1 MATRSRRCGSGARQ
15 IAAAIPSTTSLT
27 SSRPSASEPGPSVS
41 PASRMAAQGRAQ
53 AIAAGLERRI
63 RGGELGAGERLPTVR
78 ALAADLNVDP
88 GTAAA
93 AYRLLRE
100 RAFVISDGRRGT
112 RVAAQLEPRQPSVS
126 DVPPGVRD
134 LASGIIDPVL
144 VPEVGRALR
153 HVAARR
159 PDTTRYEEN
168 ARLDALVAYARAE
181 FAHAGIDAQALG
193 FVGGALD
200 GLERVLQAQLRPGDR
215 VGVEDPAFPR
225 LLDLLE
231 ALNLQIVPI
240 AIDDEG
246 PIPEELER
254 ARGLDAL
261 IVTPHG
267 QNPFGASLSEERAAA
282 LRGLLGELLVIED
295 AHGWEVGH
303 RPATLTAGRPH
314 WAVIRSLSR
323 LLGSDVRLA
332 FVAGDEQTIG
342 RVEARQAITTSWVSR
357 LLQEILSELLVDLPG
372 SSGELDRRRDALLAA
387 LDRRGIP
394 AHGRSGLHV
403 WVPVREKGFAVRRM
417 FDAGYAVLAG
427 ERFRL
432 RTPPAVRLTT
442 ALLPAAEVDPVADAL
457 AEAATGRSLIS

>member
-1 MATRSRRCGSGARQ
+1 M
-15 IAAAIPSTTSLT
+15 
-27 SSRPSASEPGPSVS
+27 
-41 PASRMAAQGRAQ
+41 
-53 AIAAGLERRI
+53 
-63 RGGELGAGERLPTVR
+63 R
-78 ALAADLNVDP
+78 ALAAERSVDP

-100 RAFVISDGRRGT
+100 RGFVISDGRRGT

-126 DVPPGVRD
+126 EVPAGVRD

-168 ARLDALVAYARAE
+168 AKLEALVAYARAE
-181 FAHAGIDAQALG
+181 FAEAGVDAAALS
-193 FVGGALD
+193 FAGGALD
-200 GLERVLQAQLRPGDR
+200 GLERVLQARLRPGDR
-215 VGVEDPAFPR
+215 VGVEDLAFPR
-225 LLDLLE
+225 LLDLLQ
-231 ALNLQIVPI
+231 ALNLEPVPV

-246 PIPEELER
+246 PVPGELER
-254 ARGLDAL
+254 ALARGLDAL
-261 IVTPHG
+261 VVTPHG
-267 QNPFGASLSEERAAA
+267 QNPFGASLSEERAAD
-282 LRGLLGELLVIED
+282 LRGLLADLLVIED

-303 RPATLTAGRPH
+303 RPATLTTGRPH

-342 RVEARQAITTSWVSR
+342 RVEARQAVTTSWVSR
-357 LLQEILSELLVDLPG
+357 LLQEIVAEMLTDLR
-372 SSGELDRRRDALLAA
+372 SSSAEIDRRREALLTA
-387 LDRRGIP
+387 LARRGI
-394 AHGRSGLHV
+394 AGHGRSGMHA
-403 WVPVREKGFAVRRM
+403 WVPVREEAFAVRRM
-417 FDAGYAVLAG
+417 LDAGYAVLAG

-442 ALLPAAEVDPVADAL
+442 ALLPPAEAEPVADAL

>member
-1 MATRSRRCGSGARQ
+1 MPAR
-15 IAAAIPSTTSLT
+15 
-27 SSRPSASEPGPSVS
+27 
-41 PASRMAAQGRAQ
+41 GRAQ
-53 AIAAGLERRI
+53 AIAHDVERRI
-63 RGGELGAGERLPTVR
+63 RDGDLEAGEQLPTVR
-78 ALAADLNVDP
+78 AIAAELGVDP
-88 GTAAA
+88 GTTAA

-100 RAFVISDGRRGT
+100 RGFVISGGRRGT
-112 RVAAQLEPRQPSVS
+112 RVAAQLEPRRPSVS
-126 DVPPGVRD
+126 GVPAGVRD

-144 VPEVGRALR
+144 VPEVGQALR
-153 HVAARR
+153 QVAARR

-168 ARLDALVAYARAE
+168 AKLDALVTYARAE
-181 FAHAGIDAQALG
+181 FAHAGIDAAALS
-193 FVGGALD
+193 FAGGALD
-200 GLERVLQAQLRPGDR
+200 GLERVLQARLRPGDR

-225 LLDLLE
+225 LLDLLQ
-231 ALNLQIVPI
+231 ALNLEPVPI
-240 AIDDEG
+240 AVDDEG

-267 QNPFGASLSEERAAA
+267 QNPFGASLSEERAAV

-342 RVEARQAITTSWVSR
+342 RVEARQAVTTSWVSR
-357 LLQEILSELLVDLPG
+357 LLQEIAAEMLAGLR
-372 SSGELDRRRDALLAA
+372 SSSAELDRRREALLAA
-387 LDRRGIP
+387 LARSGVP
-394 AHGRSGLHV
+394 AHGRSGMHA
-403 WVPVREKGFAVRRM
+403 WVPVREEAFAVRRM
-417 FDAGYAVLAG
+417 LDAGYAVLPG

-432 RTPPAVRLTT
+432 RTPPAVRVTT
-442 ALLPAAEVDPVADAL
+442 ALLPAAEVEPVAGAL